1 MTRPAEPAPPRLFAV
16 RERELWILLGV
27 VLLFFARSLLPG
39 QTLFLRDLY
48 LWFFPQRQRLV
59 ELVAAGGLPLWDP
72 FTHGGQPFLANVNNV
87 ALYPTALLS
96 LVLPSVAA
104 FNLEIVLHFL
114 LGAAAAYQLAR
125 TLGIRRPASLLA
137 GVVFVF
143 AGVTLSLGNFLNRTL
158 ALPWL
163 PLFLLFWHLYVQQ
176 QRRRWFAAAAA
187 AGAMQL
193 LAGAPEQLLIALLLA
208 AAWGAAHPDPAPGNR
223 AGRFAAW
230 LLLLPAV
237 AGLAAIQVAPTLS
250 LALDSARVRERSF
263 ASFSTWSLAPARL
276 PELVVPGFLGRTDT
290 LDPEDFWGRRVED
303 EGFPLFLSIYT
314 GASVLAMAGWA
325 AISRSPGPL
334 PAAFRRFLALFAA
347 GALLLSLGRFL
358 PLLPLIYRA
367 GAPLLGL
374 LRYPVKLLE
383 AATLPVALLVAHGAE
398 VSLGS
403 DPKAGS
409 SFRTLSITLAAALV
423 AVWLAFAGSEVF
435 SRSFEHFF
443 FGGEPGNRIHEGVT
457 AGLRHSALFA
467 ALLAL
472 LAWLRQKGVSGRA
485 LPVAAGL
492 ICVDLA
498 TAGWSVNPVAPA
510 ALLTDVPSAV
520 FVARREIGPGRLFRD
535 ANPPGVVLTAS
546 SNDIAWQYRWNR
558 ETLFSHTGTAF
569 DLSVIFD
576 DDFDDLEALRLANLT
591 RVLRRLPWE
600 RRLPIL
606 SAGAVTL
613 IITPQRLTQP
623 SLDPLG
629 TIPNPSNVTFF
640 VYRNAGAAPRAVFVS
655 RWESVRSEASA
666 VRAMLRPGFDPR
678 QQAVIEGPPAPR
690 TAPCAP
696 TEVRLQERSRTEERF
711 RVEAPCDGYVV
722 FAEPWAA
729 GWRARVDGR
738 PAPIRHA
745 NSAFSAVF
753 LPAGVH
759 ALERAYR
766 PTPLALGIG
775 LSLLS
780 IAGLATLAR
789 LDRRRTNRGRPAG
802 NPAIGSP
809 SRSAANLPE

>member
-1 MTRPAEPAPPRLFAV
+1 MTRPADPAPPRRFAA
-16 RERELWILLGV
+16 REGELWILLGV
-27 VLLFFARSLLPG
+27 VLLFFARCLFPG

-125 TLGIRRPASLLA
+125 TLGIGRAASLLA
-137 GVVFVF
+137 GIVFVF
-143 AGVTLSLGNFLNRTL
+143 TGVTLSLGNFLNRTL

-163 PLFLLFWHLYVQQ
+163 PLFLLFWHLYVQ
-176 QRRRWFAAAAA
+176 RRHRRWFAAAAA

-193 LAGAPEQLLIALLLA
+193 LAGSPEQLLFSLLLA
-208 AAWGAAHPDPAPGNR
+208 AAWGTAHPDPATGTWSR
-223 AGRFAAW
+223 RFAAW
-230 LLLLPAV
+230 LLLLPSV
-237 AGLAAIQVAPTLS
+237 AGLAAVQVAPALS
-250 LALDSARVRERSF
+250 LVLESARARERSF

-290 LDPEDFWGRRVED
+290 LDPADFWGRRVED

-314 GASVLAMAGWA
+314 GAGVLALAGWA
-325 AISRSPGPL
+325 AASRSPRPL
-334 PAAFRRFLALFAA
+334 STAFRRFLALAAA
-347 GALLLSLGRFL
+347 GALLLALGRFL
-358 PLLPLIYRA
+358 PLWPLIYRA

-374 LRYPVKLLE
+374 VRYPVKLLQ
-383 AATLPVALLVAHGAE
+383 AATLPLALLAAHGAE
-398 VSLGS
+398 VSFGS
-403 DPKAGS
+403 GPRTSS
-409 SFRTLSITLAAALV
+409 SFRILTIAMAAVLITL
-423 AVWLAFAGSEVF
+423 WLAFAGSQAF
-435 SRSFEHFF
+435 ARSFEHFF
-443 FGGEPGNRIHEGVT
+443 FRCEPDKRIHEGVA
-457 AGLRHSALFA
+457 AGLRHSGLFA

-472 LAWLRQKGVSGRA
+472 LAWLREKAVSGRA
-485 LPVAAGL
+485 LPIAAGL

-498 TAGWSVNPVAPA
+498 TAGWRVNPVAPA
-510 ALLTDVPSAV
+510 ALITDVPSAALD
-520 FVARREIGPGRLFRD
+520 ARREIGPGRLFRD
-535 ANPPGVVLTAS
+535 ANPPGIVLTAL

-569 DLSVIFD
+569 NLPVIFD

-591 RVLRRLPWE
+591 QVLRRLPWE

-613 IITPQRLTQP
+613 IVTPQRLTLP
-623 SLDPLG
+623 GLDPLR
-629 TIPNPSNVTFF
+629 TIPNPSNVMFF
-640 VYRNAGAAPRAVFVS
+640 MYRNAGAAPRAVFVS
-655 RWESVRSEASA
+655 RWESVRSEADA
-666 VRAMLRPGFDPR
+666 VRAMLRPGFNPR
-678 QQAVIEGPPAPR
+678 QQAVIEAPPAPPP
-690 TAPCAP
+690 APCAP
-696 TEVRLQERSRTEERF
+696 TEVRLQERRRTEERF

-722 FAEPWAA
+722 FSEPWTA
-729 GWRARVDGR
+729 GWRARIDGR
-738 PAPIRHA
+738 PVPIRHA

-766 PTPLALGIG
+766 PKPLAVGIV

-780 IAGLATLAR
+780 LAGLATFAR
-789 LDRRRTNRGRPAG
+789 LDGRSANRDRPAG
-802 NPAIGSP
+802 SPGIGS
-809 SRSAANLPE
+809 SSGSAANLPE

>member
-1 MTRPAEPAPPRLFAV
+1 MTRPAEPAPPRPFAA

-27 VLLFFARSLLPG
+27 VLLFFARTLFFG

-72 FTHGGQPFLANVNNV
+72 FTHGGQPFLGNVNNV

-114 LGAAAAYQLAR
+114 FAAAAAYQLAR
-125 TLGIRRPASLLA
+125 TLGIGRAASVLA
-137 GVVFVF
+137 GFVFVF

-163 PLFLLFWHLYVQQ
+163 PLLLLFWHLYVQRR
-176 QRRRWFAAAAA
+176 RRRWFAAAAA
-187 AGAMQL
+187 AGALQL
-193 LAGAPEQLLIALLLA
+193 LAGAPEQLLFSLLLA
-208 AAWGAAHPDPAPGNR
+208 AAWGAAHPDPA
-223 AGRFAAW
+223 AGSRTRRFAAW

-237 AGLAAIQVAPTLS
+237 AGLAAVQVAPTLS
-250 LALDSARVRERSF
+250 LVLGSARARERSF

-290 LDPEDFWGRRVED
+290 LDPADFWGRRVED

-314 GASVLAMAGWA
+314 GANVLALAGWA
-325 AISRSPGPL
+325 AASRSPGPL
-334 PAAFRRFLALFAA
+334 PAAFRRFLALSAA
-347 GALLLSLGRFL
+347 AALLLALGRFL

-374 LRYPVKLLE
+374 VRYPVKLLQ
-383 AATLPVALLVAHGAE
+383 AATLPLALLAAHGAE
-398 VSLGS
+398 ASFGS
-403 DPKAGS
+403 GPRRSS
-409 SFRTLSITLAAALV
+409 SFRILSIALAAVLIA
-423 AVWLAFAGSEVF
+423 AWLAFAGSEAVA
-435 SRSFEHFF
+435 RSFEQFF
-443 FGGEPGNRIHEGVT
+443 FRCEPDKRIHEGV
-457 AGLRHSALFA
+457 ASGLRHSGVFA

-472 LAWLRQKGVSGRA
+472 LAWIRQKGASGRA

-492 ICVDLA
+492 ISLDLA
-498 TAGWSVNPVAPA
+498 TAGWRVNPVAPA
-510 ALLTDVPSAV
+510 ALLTDVPSAALD
-520 FVARREIGPGRLFRD
+520 ARREIGPGRLFRD
-535 ANPPGVVLTAS
+535 ANPPGIVLTAP
-546 SNDIAWQYRWNR
+546 SNDIVWQYRWNR

-569 DLSVIFD
+569 NLPVIFD
-576 DDFDDLEALRLANLT
+576 DDFDDLEGLRLANLA

-613 IITPQRLTQP
+613 IVTPQRLTLRG
-623 SLDPLG
+623 LDTLG

-640 VYRNAGAAPRAVFVS
+640 VYRNTGAAPRAVFVS
-655 RWESVRSEASA
+655 RWESVRSEADA

-678 QQAVIEGPPAPR
+678 QQAVIEAPPAPP
-690 TAPCAP
+690 TAPCAS
-696 TEVRLQERSRTEERF
+696 TEARLQERRRTEERF

-722 FAEPWAA
+722 FAEPWTA
-729 GWRARVDGR
+729 GWQVRVDGR

-753 LPAGVH
+753 LPAGLH
-759 ALERAYR
+759 ELERTYR
-766 PTPLALGIG
+766 PTPLAAGIG

-780 IAGLATLAR
+780 LAGLATFAALE
-789 LDRRRTNRGRPAG
+789 GRSVSRDQSAGSPGFG
-802 NPAIGSP
+802 NP
-809 SRSAANLPE
+809 SRPAANLPE